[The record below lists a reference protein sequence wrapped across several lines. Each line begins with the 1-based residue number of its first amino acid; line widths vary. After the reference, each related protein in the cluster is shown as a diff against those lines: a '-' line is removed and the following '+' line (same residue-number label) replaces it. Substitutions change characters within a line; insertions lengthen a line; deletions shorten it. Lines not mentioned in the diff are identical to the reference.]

1 MVVDVEPLTFC
12 CVIGEDLQQ
21 VESDTVFKRLNRFL
35 TGLVLVFLALEVGP
49 RSDTDLLGDNT
60 IPLQKGRF
68 IEKVLIECEN
78 RLSGLP
84 FFFVGDLDSL
94 LGGFELSLLS
104 RNVIL
109 SICDFLLN
117 VRRNI
122 GRNTRILLPGGRAVL
137 GCNSLSG
144 FFFGLLK
151 LILGID
157 EKRLIVGDVFPITVN
172 FTLERG
178 PRLVK
183 LAALDVTRSADDV
196 DKELFGI
203 PTCPHRRVD
212 G

>member
-1 MVVDVEPLTFC
+1 M
-12 CVIGEDLQQ
+12 
-21 VESDTVFKRLNRFL
+21 S
-35 TGLVLVFLALEVGP
+35 
-49 RSDTDLLGDNT
+49 
-60 IPLQKGRF
+60 
-68 IEKVLIECEN
+68 
-78 RLSGLP
+78 LP
-84 FFFVGDLDSL
+84 V
-94 LGGFELSLLS
+94 

-109 SICDFLLN
+109 SICDFLLD

-122 GRNTRILLPGGRAVL
+122 GRDTHILIPGGRAVL

-144 FFFGLLK
+144 FFLGLLK

-157 EKRLIVGDVFPITVN
+157 EKRLIAGDVFPITVN

-212 G
+212 SRLVIDLHLVGPVIAFKLLAHFILTRDIRNWRGLKVPTFNLLAAKALRDRLLVGH